1 MKALYLITSL
11 LVFSSSSQ
19 AQIIINKI
27 DFSKAESIAK
37 IIKGVNTIRGTQ
49 SVVLQL
55 DKSQNI
61 KFVDASNY
69 DHLDPVSIYI
79 NSKGDV
85 YINKNE
91 EIKDREH
98 FLKTLK
104 EFSALSKSLN
114 IKTFPIMLTF
124 HDNIS
129 GSAGHQVLRD
139 LSNNHFEIIIQ
150 REETIQERDLR
161 IKQRAKAKKP
171 SSPK

>member
-129 GSAGHQVLRD
+129 GSPRTPASTVNSKKNASLKKLKNEASVSVFKQQTHTAKQCV
-139 LSNNHFEIIIQ
+139 
-150 REETIQERDLR
+150 
-161 IKQRAKAKKP
+161 IK
-171 SSPK
+171 